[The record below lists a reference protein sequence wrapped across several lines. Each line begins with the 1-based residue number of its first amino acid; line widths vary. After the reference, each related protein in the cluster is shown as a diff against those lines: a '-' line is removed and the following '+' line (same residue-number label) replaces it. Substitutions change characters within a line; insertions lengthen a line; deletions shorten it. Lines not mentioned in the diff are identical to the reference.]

1 MLTNVKGGGRN
12 TGVRA
17 AQGRYIVYI
26 DCDDY
31 FVPGALPKLAAELRK
46 DDGLDILMYDYCE
59 VDGCNGGVR
68 KACFYSHLP
77 ICKMSGSE
85 FMQTQPVPWGPCLYA
100 YRRLFLVE
108 KNITF
113 TEGVRFED
121 TDYALRCTVEAA
133 TFRFVPLVVF
143 NRTIY
148 AAQTTK
154 VSNDSNKI
162 TDLFKL
168 AERTRQLAADTAK
181 SDHACGEAVM
191 GHYRFMFRTNVTRYL
206 WRLPAG
212 DIVKMLRTYR
222 PTLPQPDRMMRL
234 CAKHPGLAASGLI
247 AAKPLLA
254 VAHKI
259 YSLRKK

>member
-1 MLTNVKGGGRN
+1 MLTNVKGGRN

-31 FVPGALPKLAAELRK
+31 FVSGALPKLADELRK

-59 VDGCNGGVR
+59 VDGCNGNVR

-77 ICKMSGSE
+77 IRKMSGSE

-121 TDYALRCTVEAA
+121 ADYALRCTVEAA
-133 TFRFVPLVVF
+133 TMRFVPLVVF

-148 AAQTTK
+148 AEQTTK
-154 VSNDSNKI
+154 VSNDTNKVI
-162 TDLFKL
+162 DLFKL
-168 AERTRQLAADTAK
+168 AERTRQLATDTVK
-181 SDHACGEAVM
+181 SDPTCGEAVM
-191 GHYRFMFRTNVTRYL
+191 GHYRFMFHTNVTRYL
-206 WRLPAG
+206 WHLPAG
-212 DIVKMLRTYR
+212 DIVKMLRNYR
-222 PTLPQPDRMMRL
+222 PTLPQPDRTMRF
-234 CAKHPGLAASGLI
+234 CAKHPVLVASALI